1 MHYLLPLS
9 IFTLICN
16 GTNYFYKFDF
26 IYLALSAFFIYL
38 IIYNILKIKNNS
50 KSIIYLIAT
59 LFLSIISCFLIENT
73 FDIVNLLALL
83 TPLLLFIFSVLY
95 REDLSIR
102 IVSYSFFNFGALLLF
117 DNFYNA
123 SLLVSSIT
131 ILFSVLLMRY
141 QDINLKPYIL
151 YSEILVFII
160 TLFNT
165 MSHSNLELFIGII
178 VFLASYMTVV
188 KYYNYKYYRI
198 PYIMVGLLTIIRIV
212 GIIIEP
218 VVISSIISILTLLI
232 IVTIIYLMDIENKWG
247 ILLLS
252 LVVLIPYY
260 NLINEV
266 FSNIYELYVLP
277 FILYDLVLF
286 EIINFKN
293 EKTKKI
299 LSIVSL
305 AILSFFMLI
314 NNNELVAVFIN
325 VIVSLIYILIGVFRK
340 YNHYIYLGIVF
351 LIISLYSQ
359 LMTVL
364 DSTILMMFLIIIGFI
379 LITIVLVKEIDKR
392 Q

>member
-198 PYIMVGLLTIIRIV
+198 PYIMVGLLTII
-212 GIIIEP
+212 
-218 VVISSIISILTLLI
+218 S
-232 IVTIIYLMDIENKWG
+232 
-247 ILLLS
+247 
-252 LVVLIPYY
+252 
-260 NLINEV
+260 NL
-266 FSNIYELYVLP
+266 P
-277 FILYDLVLF
+277 A
-286 EIINFKN
+286 
-293 EKTKKI
+293 TP
-299 LSIVSL
+299 
-305 AILSFFMLI
+305 
-314 NNNELVAVFIN
+314 
-325 VIVSLIYILIGVFRK
+325 
-340 YNHYIYLGIVF
+340 
-351 LIISLYSQ
+351 
-359 LMTVL
+359 
-364 DSTILMMFLIIIGFI
+364 
-379 LITIVLVKEIDKR
+379 
-392 Q
+392 